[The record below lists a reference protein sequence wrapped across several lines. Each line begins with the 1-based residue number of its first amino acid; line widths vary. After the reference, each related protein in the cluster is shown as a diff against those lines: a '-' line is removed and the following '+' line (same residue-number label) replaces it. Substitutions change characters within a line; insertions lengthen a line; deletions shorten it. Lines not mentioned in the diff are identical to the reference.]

1 MYTEPDRVRLGYVSQ
16 NRYTLHGFLHIL
28 FKKGLPSIDSI
39 SNDIFILKIK
49 FECGTPAKKVTFQ
62 CHRKSK
68 NSEFHRRLC
77 VCGSPSRNVLI
88 FLLDCEMKIT
98 HVTAVTSVFQILFV
112 LRVMFCVLVRL
123 RYASSFQDTF
133 QPYHM
138 FFYFKFVIR
147 QIDRSGKL
155 ESSVFYF
162 VSQKKLL
169 YTCTCN
175 PFILLARRNCFC

>member
-1 MYTEPDRVRLGYVSQ
+1 MGRLVKKLLFSAIVNRKIANFIAVSAK
-16 NRYTLHGFLHIL
+16 LV
-28 FKKGLPSIDSI
+28 P
-39 SNDIFILKIK
+39 FIAI
-49 FECGTPAKKVTFQ
+49 
-62 CHRKSK
+62 
-68 NSEFHRRLC
+68 LC
-77 VCGSPSRNVLI
+77 VCGSPSRNILI

-162 VSQKKLL
+162 VSQKKTAI
-169 YTCTCN
+169 YMYM
-175 PFILLARRNCFC
+175 